1 MNCPDCCANMEIVS
15 TDDRQEWCR
24 IIYYCSNCDKDYSR
38 LITRKLQSSMVESD
52 EWENEDENI

>member
-1 MNCPDCCANMEIVS
+1 MEIVS

-24 IIYYCSNCDKDYSR
+24 IIYYCAKCDKDYSR

-52 EWENEDENI
+52 EWENE